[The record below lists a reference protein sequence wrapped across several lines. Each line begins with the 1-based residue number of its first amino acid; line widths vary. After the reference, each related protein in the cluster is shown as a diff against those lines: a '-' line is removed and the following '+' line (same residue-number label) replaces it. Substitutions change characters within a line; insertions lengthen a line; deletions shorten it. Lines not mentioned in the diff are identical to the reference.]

1 MYNTYPQHQN
11 FGPQHNGYGYAP
23 MQQPMQQMPA
33 QQMAPV
39 AQSATASKGLLM
51 IAGLAVVGAAAFG
64 GVYLMN
70 SSSQPA
76 QTAASQPSTVFN
88 IPSEI
93 NIPSLTS
100 DDDNDPAT
108 PPVIVNNPA

>member
-1 MYNTYPQHQN
+1 MYTTYPQPQN
-11 FGPQHNGYGYAP
+11 YGPQHTGYGYAP
-23 MQQPMQQMPA
+23 MPQQPMPMQQMT
-33 QQMAPV
+33 PV

-64 GVYLMN
+64 GGYLMN
-70 SSSQPA
+70 SSSQPT

-100 DDDNDPAT
+100 DDGNDPAT
-108 PPVIVNNPA
+108 PPVIVN